1 MIPPPIPPQQ
11 EQFKIPRELEK
22 RPPRA
27 VRRRAGTLG
36 CGLIFGRLFGLI
48 FLGAGL
54 VMLARIPIVY
64 VVVTQ
69 GESHPGT
76 VEKTWTS
83 RGRRSTSYYV
93 RYWYEAGGQVRSD
106 SRSISYP
113 QFEALTAQPNAVP
126 LDVRAKEVFGSWYDQ
141 MFLPGESL
149 TGPVWVAAL
158 VAVIMNGFAC
168 LIGYFIWYV
177 PMQHKGLC
185 RQGKPIAGRI
195 TRMHSSSGKTTTYYL
210 DYEFDHPGLG
220 VRTGTMTVSAERWH
234 QAQVG
239 EAVSVLCYPN
249 RKRPT
254 VMYEYGDFECL

>member
-1 MIPPPIPPQQ
+1 MVPSQQ

-22 RPPRA
+22 RPPRP

-36 CGLIFGRLFGLI
+36 CGIIFGRIFVLI

-64 VVVTQ
+64 DVVTH

-76 VEKTWTS
+76 VIKTWTS
-83 RGRRSTSYYV
+83 RGRRSTTYHVAYS
-93 RYWYEAGGQVRSD
+93 YEAGGQARTD
-106 SRSISYP
+106 SRSVSHSQYDQLSASP
-113 QFEALTAQPNAVP
+113 PKLP
-126 LDVRAKEVFGSWYDQ
+126 LDVRAKEVWGTHYDQ

-149 TGPVWVAAL
+149 TGPVWTAVL
-158 VAVIMNGFAC
+158 VAVLMNGFAA
-168 LIGYFIWYV
+168 LIGYFIWFV
-177 PMQHKGLC
+177 PMQHKRLC
-185 RQGKPIAGRI
+185 RDGKPIVGRI

-210 DYEFDHPGLG
+210 DYEFDQPGLG
-220 VRTGTMTVSAERWH
+220 VRTATMTVTSERWH

-239 EAVSVLCYPN
+239 EPVSVLCYPH

-254 VMYEYGDFECL
+254 VIYEYGDFECI